1 MSNSNTT
8 VARKGQNTSVKALN
22 GNATKASARDLGKLV
37 IAFRGDK
44 KTPAKA
50 VNAMSRVAADLLN
63 SSAMTVEE
71 RQAALVQLAEQAKV
85 DAIAAIDRHLQRGLT
100 LAAIKRGTTGK
111 GGIHRGDVV
120 VEIFGSGS
128 KRTAVE
134 NNSQA
139 LRSAGM
145 IS

>member
-1 MSNSNTT
+1 MSKSVAT
-8 VARKGQNTSVKALN
+8 VTRKGRNISAKS
-22 GNATKASARDLGKLV
+22 NATKASARDLGKLV
-37 IAFRGDK
+37 VMFRNDK

-50 VNAMSRVAADLLN
+50 VNAMNRVAADIL
-63 SSAMTVEE
+63 SVTAMTVEE
-71 RQAALVQLAEQAKV
+71 RQAAMTAAAEQAKV
-85 DAIAAIDRHLQRGLT
+85 DAIAAIDRHLARGLT

-111 GGIHRGDVV
+111 GGIHQQDVV